1 MTPEHIFS
9 ICSMTAMAGWVLL
22 IVTPRRSWV
31 STLVAGRVI
40 PLLLAGVY
48 LIVFA
53 AHWGEM
59 TGGFGS
65 LAAVAELFSNRW
77 LLLAGWIHYLAFDL
91 FIGSWE
97 ARDAEERKISYWLAI
112 PCLGV
117 TSMLGPIGLLSYF
130 AVRSAAGKL
139 KAK

>member
-9 ICSMTAMAGWVLL
+9 ISSAVAMGGWVLL

-31 STLVAGRVI
+31 STLFAGRVI

-48 LIVFA
+48 FILLG
-53 AHWGEM
+53 AHWGER
-59 TGGFGS
+59 TGGFNS
-65 LAAVAELFSNRW
+65 LAAVSALFSNQW

-91 FIGSWE
+91 FIGSWQV
-97 ARDAEERKISYWLAI
+97 RDAEERKISHWLTI

-117 TSMLGPIGLLSYF
+117 TSMLGPIGLLCYF
-130 AVRSAAGKL
+130 AVRLAAGKSQ
-139 KAK
+139 AK

>member
-9 ICSMTAMAGWVLL
+9 ICSVAAMAGWILL
-22 IVTPRRSWV
+22 IVTPRRSWA

-48 LIVFA
+48 FIVLV
-53 AHWGEM
+53 AHWGER
-59 TGGFGS
+59 TGGFSS
-65 LAAVAELFSNRW
+65 LAAVSALFSNQW

-91 FIGSWE
+91 FVGSWE
-97 ARDAEERKISYWLAI
+97 VRDAEERKMSPWLLI

-139 KAK
+139 QSK

>member
-1 MTPEHIFS
+1 MTPELIFS
-9 ICSMTAMAGWVLL
+9 ICSMVAMAGWILL
-22 IVTPRRSWV
+22 IVTPRRSWA

-48 LIVFA
+48 LIVLV
-53 AHWGEM
+53 AHWGER
-59 TGGFGS
+59 TGGFSS
-65 LAAVAELFSNRW
+65 LAAVAALFSNRW

-91 FIGSWE
+91 FVGSWE
-97 ARDAEERKISYWLAI
+97 VRDAEERKLSPWLLI
-112 PCLGV
+112 PCVAL

-139 KAK
+139 QAE